1 MTKIFELLLE
11 IIGWLQIAISPF
23 LISLGIA
30 AYIYFSNPNQSNL
43 IIAISIG
50 ILGLT
55 IGVVWATKI
64 WITKG
69 TFWFVS
75 QISATPD
82 LDNYNEESNNETEK

>member
-1 MTKIFELLLE
+1 MTKIFEFLLK

-30 AYIYFSNPNQSNL
+30 VYIYFSNPNHGNL

-55 IGVVWATKI
+55 LGVVWATKI

-82 LDNYNEESNNETEK
+82 LDNYDSEIKNETEK

>member
-30 AYIYFSNPNQSNL
+30 AFFYFNNSNQSNL

-50 ILGLT
+50 ILSLT
-55 IGVVWATKI
+55 IRVVWATKI

-75 QISATPD
+75 QIIATPD
-82 LDNYNEESNNETEK
+82 LNNLDEESKKETEK